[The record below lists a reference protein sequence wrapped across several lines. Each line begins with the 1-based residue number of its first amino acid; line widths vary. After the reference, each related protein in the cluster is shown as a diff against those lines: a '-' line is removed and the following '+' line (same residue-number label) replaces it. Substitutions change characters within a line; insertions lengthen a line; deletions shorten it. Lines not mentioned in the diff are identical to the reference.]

1 MDLSSSLTLASRDL
15 PFLMQKRIALLEAIE
30 RHGSISKA
38 AKAVPMSYKSAWDAV
53 DAMNNLGSETVV
65 LKATGGKGGGGAR
78 LSGYGSRL
86 VATYKA
92 LQKQHA
98 QFLNKLSEAADFD
111 SGSLKTLE
119 RFAMQ
124 LSARN
129 QISGIIDKIVTDEV
143 NANVVLTAKSGVQF
157 FASISVDSVE
167 ALGLRR
173 GMEAI
178 AVFKSSSVLLA
189 KDEATAISARNKICG
204 VIDSVTRTATNAR
217 VLIDIGEGENISCIV
232 TAGAV
237 KKLGLHEQSPCVAFI
252 KATDI
257 MIGL

>member
-1 MDLSSSLTLASRDL
+1 MDFSSSLTLASKDA
-15 PFLMQKRIALLEAIE
+15 PFLMQKRIDLLEAIE
-30 RHGSISKA
+30 KHGSISKA

-53 DAMNNLGSETVV
+53 DAMNNLGSDTVV

-78 LSGYGSRL
+78 LSGYGQKL
-86 VATYKA
+86 VKTYRV
-92 LQKQHA
+92 LQKQHE
-98 QFLNKLSEAADFD
+98 QFLAKLSEVADFD
-111 SGSLKTLE
+111 SGSLQTLQ
-119 RFAMQ
+119 RFTMQ

-129 QISGIIDKIVTDEV
+129 QISGVIDKIVTDAV

-167 ALGLRR
+167 ALGLRK

-178 AVFKSSSVLLA
+178 AVFKSSNVLLA
-189 KDEATAISARNKICG
+189 KDEATAISARNKITG
-204 VIDSVTRTATNAR
+204 QVSAVTQTATNAQV
-217 VLIDIGEGENISCIV
+217 VLDIGEGENITAIV

-237 KKLGLHEQSPCVAFI
+237 KKLGLKKSGRCVAFI
-252 KATDI
+252 KASDI